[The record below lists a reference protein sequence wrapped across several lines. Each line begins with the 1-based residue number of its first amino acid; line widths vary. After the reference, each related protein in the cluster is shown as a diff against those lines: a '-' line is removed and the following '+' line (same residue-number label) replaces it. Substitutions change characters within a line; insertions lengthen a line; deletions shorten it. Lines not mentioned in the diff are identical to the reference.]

1 MSRVTLPFPWLLWL
15 ALLAFSVA
23 AYPTLPNQIPQQLD
37 AAGRIAGT
45 TARSPAS
52 WGMLPGLAAALLL
65 LLQGIAHQLPRR
77 PHWFNYPAKAQL
89 LALPASWRAPI
100 IAGMQRFLDLVAV
113 ELVLVMGAV
122 QGMLWH
128 TAHGGDGALA
138 LPLILGVS
146 VVSTPLLLLGVSR
159 LSDATEQAHR
169 QWTERGRPTA

>member
-1 MSRVTLPFPWLLWL
+1 MRPTLPFPWLLWL
-15 ALLAFSVA
+15 GLVAFSVA
-23 AYPTLPNQIPQQLD
+23 AYPTLPGQIPQQLD

-52 WGMLPGLAAALLL
+52 WGLLPVLAAAMVL
-65 LLQGIAHQLPRR
+65 LLQGIAHQLPAR
-77 PHWFNYPAKAQL
+77 PHWFNYAAKVQL
-89 LALPASWRAPI
+89 LELPIAWRAPLI
-100 IAGMQRFLDLVAV
+100 TRMQRFLDLVGV

-128 TAHGGDGALA
+128 TARGGDGALA
-138 LPLILGVS
+138 LPLILGMS